1 MDIDVSDFYLARVE
15 FMDIYKKLKEK
26 EVDQEL
32 LNLFMSQIDWMDTM
46 LIWNSV
52 CPHCGHDINRELKFY
67 EDSGTEIKYICEG
80 CGREYEGN
88 EIK

>member
-1 MDIDVSDFYLARVE
+1 MDIDVSDFYLTRVE

-32 LNLFMSQIDWMDTM
+32 LNLFMLQIDWMDTM

-52 CPHCGHDINRELKFY
+52 CPHCGYDINRELKFY